1 MGKRQIRVYNK
12 DILAQVPE
20 LLLQPVV
27 QVVLHTNVVIQGRL
41 RTIDPINA
49 ELWDRTFERRVLPL
63 QQIKEII
70 YDKEAAF

>member
-1 MGKRQIRVYNK
+1 MGKRQTRVYNR
-12 DILAQVPE
+12 DILAQVQE

-27 QVVLHTNVVIQGRL
+27 QVILHTNVVLQGKL
-41 RTIDPINA
+41 RTIDQVNV
-49 ELWDRTFERRVLPL
+49 ELWDRCFERRVLPI

>member
-1 MGKRQIRVYNK
+1 MGKRQTRVFNR
-12 DILAQVPE
+12 DIQAQVQE

-27 QVVLHTNVVIQGRL
+27 QVVLQTNVVLQGKL
-41 RTIDPINA
+41 RTIDSVNV
-49 ELWDRTFERRVLPL
+49 ELWDRCFERRVLPV